1 VAQAQE
7 AVAAIFGTGR
17 PGAAAG
23 RGGETGGGA
32 SAPARTPHPDDAEL
46 RVIMDRY
53 ERLGAEPPR
62 FTIAA
67 NDAVHHGHGA
77 HTEERHGP
85 GVAMPRD
92 PHTRTI
98 EGRIYGDPPWGR
110 PENWSY
116 RWADP
121 STMNRTINEYVRQNW
136 ETIRHDLAFDGQH
149 RGGFDAGHRIGEGY
163 VNRGMFGAGQ
173 RVSQFASTSLVKIRI
188 QLAPGSDPP
197 VPFVVTAFPS
207 GLL

>member
-1 VAQAQE
+1 M
-7 AVAAIFGTGR
+7 
-17 PGAAAG
+17 
-23 RGGETGGGA
+23 
-32 SAPARTPHPDDAEL
+32 L
-46 RVIMDRY
+46 DRY

-67 NDAVHHGHGA
+67 NDAAYQALGA
-77 HTEERHGP
+77 HSEQRHGP
-85 GVAMPRD
+85 DVPLPRD
-92 PHTRTI
+92 PRTRTI
-98 EGRIYGDPPWGR
+98 EGRIYGDPPWER

-136 ETIRHDLAFDGQH
+136 ETIRHDLAFDGRH

-163 VNRGMFGAGQ
+163 INSGMYGAGP
-173 RVSQFASTSLVKIRI
+173 RASQYVATSLVKIRI
-188 QLAPGSDPP
+188 QVVPGSDPP